1 MNNSPLYDSHGG
13 QNQGKPGYF
22 VLQTMIKKKIKWL
35 NHVSKHGYI
44 YSASFQQ
51 ATILFCM
58 LMIPLALTSVAAFKF
73 SIASCGA

>member
-13 QNQGKPGYF
+13 RNQGKPGYF

-44 YSASFQQ
+44 YSTSFQQ
-51 ATILFCM
+51 ARI
-58 LMIPLALTSVAAFKF
+58 
-73 SIASCGA
+73 